1 MTATGTPS
9 QHSTDR
15 PCPLCDQ
22 PTRFAGAVDF
32 NKSGADVFAG
42 ARQFAPSDELV
53 SYLRCG
59 SCGFMFTSF
68 FDGWTDADFSA
79 RIYNAEYLR
88 ADPPFEEERPARL
101 AGYLAAVLAEHLGA
115 MSMLDFGS
123 GAGRMMELL
132 RARGL
137 RDGHT
142 YDRYHAEGP
151 APTGPF
157 DLVTAFEVVEH
168 VVDQVALL
176 ESLCGLVAEG
186 GVLVLSTLLQP
197 ANIADLGAAWWYAC
211 PRNGHLAFHSSES
224 LTGLLEQFGFEL
236 RSVSS
241 ELHVAFRRPGALAR
255 SFLDSAQHLEV
266 SGPEAGG

>member
-1 MTATGTPS
+1 MTVPGSPS
-9 QHSTDR
+9 QPSADR
-15 PCPLCDQ
+15 PCPLCHQ
-22 PTRFAGAVDF
+22 RTGAAGAVDF

-42 ARQFAPSDELV
+42 ARQFAVSGEMV
-53 SYLRCG
+53 SYLRCA

-68 FDGWTDADFSA
+68 FDDWTDADFSD

-101 AGYLAAVLAEHLGA
+101 AEYLAAVLAEHLGSI
-115 MSMLDFGS
+115 SMLDFGS

-137 RDGHT
+137 TGGVA

-176 ESLCGLVAEG
+176 QSLCALVAEG

-197 ANIADLGAAWWYAC
+197 ADIGDLGAEWWYAC
-211 PRNGHLAFHSSES
+211 PRNGHLAFHTSES
-224 LTGLLEQFGFEL
+224 LAGLLGQFGFEL
-236 RSVSS
+236 RSLSR

-255 SFLDSAQHLEV
+255 SLLESPQHLEV